1 VKVEPLPPL
10 WKRAFFYMY
19 RVITR
24 KNAKVSPEE
33 EEEEEDGKKK
43 GGGGGE
49 GGQEGVGEESRE
61 KAVNAPQEVVSSGNR
76 GGGVNK
82 QIGGGG
88 AATAVLTK
96 QKSVK
101 KDLGK
106 TSDGDAGKEEDE
118 NDLDDEDKARKERRR
133 IRKEKMMKLLVK
145 IKKSVICHNEY
156 RERLRLQEKQVK
168 EFRAEEKKRKEEENA
183 KWFEDPSH
191 TLFEKNEMRVNG
203 PNRHLSVF
211 KIYIFHPTPTHH
223 VAFFLFFLS
232 FLRLQN
238 TSSVGSRGPPHQ
250 Q

>member
-33 EEEEEDGKKK
+33 EDDEDEKKE
-43 GGGGGE
+43 E
-49 GGQEGVGEESRE
+49 GGGEESRE
-61 KAVNAPQEVVSSGNR
+61 KVNASQEVDSFGNGG

-82 QIGGGG
+82 QIGGGGGGGGGG

-106 TSDGDAGKEEDE
+106 PDDSDAGKEEDE
-118 NDLDDEDKARKERRR
+118 DELDDEDKARRERRR

-168 EFRAEEKKRKEEENA
+168 EFRAEEKRRKEEENA

-191 TLFEKNEMRVNG
+191 TLFEKNEMRLNG

-211 KIYIFHPTPTHH
+211 KIYFPSNPHT
-223 VAFFLFFLS
+223 AFSFFYFFCFLW
-232 FLRLQN
+232 LQN
-238 TSSVGSRGPPHQ
+238 TSSFGSRGPPHQ